1 MQTQKPLPFGNQ
13 VRITSH
19 GPSRGLNRTIL
30 QMDTIIDDLEEPF
43 CFYLIALEK
52 TTFAKALWFE
62 YHEVEFVGVPPASNW
77 SSHRAS
83 HTSL

>member
-1 MQTQKPLPFGNQ
+1 
-13 VRITSH
+13 
-19 GPSRGLNRTIL
+19 
-30 QMDTIIDDLEEPF
+30 MDTIIDDLEEPF